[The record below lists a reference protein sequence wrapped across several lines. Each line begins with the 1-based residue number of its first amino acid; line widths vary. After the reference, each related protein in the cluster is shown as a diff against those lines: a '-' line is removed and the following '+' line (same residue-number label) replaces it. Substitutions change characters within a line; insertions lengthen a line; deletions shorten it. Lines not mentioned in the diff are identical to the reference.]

1 MLKFL
6 KDHLASPTIAKVLA
20 WLSPTVLA
28 VAVWAG
34 EGAIQQARE
43 LSPQSLAL
51 LLTLSIVLIL
61 ALLAWVFYLLPSF
74 KYLPKYQFYQ
84 HRINGLYYCPT
95 CRNKKPLSP
104 LRYEKTGWRCP
115 FKDCQKFY
123 KDPDYQEPTEPPK
136 PKLDP
141 HTAWMAH

>member
-1 MLKFL
+1 MWKIL

-28 VAVWAG
+28 VAAWAR

-43 LSPQSLAL
+43 LSPQSVAL

-74 KYLPKYQFYQ
+74 KYIPKFQVYQ
-84 HRINGLYYCPT
+84 HRINGLYYCPK
-95 CRNKKPLSP
+95 CRDRKPLTP
-104 LRYEKTGWRCP
+104 LKTEPSGWRCT
-115 FKDCQKFY
+115 FNDCRQWY
-123 KDPDYQEPTEPPK
+123 NNPDYKEPPK
-136 PKLDP
+136 PPTNKNKYAL
-141 HTAWMAH
+141 